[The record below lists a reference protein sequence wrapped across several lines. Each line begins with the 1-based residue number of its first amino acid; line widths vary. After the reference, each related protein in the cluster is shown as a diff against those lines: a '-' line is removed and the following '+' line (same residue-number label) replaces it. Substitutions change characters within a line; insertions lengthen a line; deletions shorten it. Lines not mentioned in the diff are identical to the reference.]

1 MLQIKRVTT
10 LFLVGSILLAGCASS
25 GTIRDKNQERLF
37 RLSKGMTKAK
47 VLKAMGTKTT
57 RDPWSPGLSRIIPNP
72 YCTEMYRS
80 NDHTFELL
88 LYYTDRRSAVRA
100 ITDDELTP
108 IIIIDGKLDGWGWP
122 HWEIVIKEY
131 DIRLPQYHRG

>member
-1 MLQIKRVTT
+1 MKRVTT
-10 LFLVGSILLAGCASS
+10 LLLVASILLAGCASS
-25 GTIRDKNQERLF
+25 ETIRDKNQERLL

-57 RDPWSPGLSRIIPNP
+57 RDPLSPGLSLIIPNP
-72 YCTEMYRS
+72 YWTEMYRS
-80 NDHTFELL
+80 NDHTFKLL
-88 LYYTDRRSAVRA
+88 LYYTDRRSPFGA

-122 HWEIVIKEY
+122 HWEILIKEY
-131 DIRLPQYHRG
+131 DIRFPQYHRYHRG